1 MESRKRKKAIK
12 KVIKRR
18 KKALLSDAVS
28 DNKKASLLDRMFA
41 TMFSG
46 FVYAQIWEDPE
57 VDIEALKI
65 TREDRIFTIS
75 SGGCNVMNYLTED
88 PAHITAIDLNP
99 AHIALL
105 RLKLT
110 AIKNLP
116 DYDTFFRFFG
126 EADSKDNITQYDEV
140 LKKHLDLESRRFWE
154 TRSLFG
160 RRNIRY
166 FSDNLYRFGAL
177 GRFIASGHRIARIL
191 YGTHMRDFMNARD
204 MEDQRRI
211 FDEKFGPL
219 FDKKLV
225 RFACNVPVT
234 LYGLGIPPAQ
244 FEALMGDKKGNMAD
258 VLKERLERLACD
270 YPLDTNYF
278 AWQAFNRGYDRINR
292 KAVPRYLEKKYYKDL
307 KNRTDKVEAINTT
320 ITKHL
325 SGQPENSYD
334 CYVFLDAQ
342 DWMNDEQL
350 NELWSEVYRTAKP
363 GARVIFRT
371 AGIDSILPGR
381 VSDEILD
388 CFSYD
393 EAQCK
398 EWTKQDRSSI
408 YGGFHL
414 YTLKH

>member
-1 MESRKRKKAIK
+1 MESRKG
-12 KVIKRR
+12 
-18 KKALLSDAVS
+18 KKALKKEIKERKKVLLKDAVH
-28 DNKKASLLDRMFA
+28 DNKKASILDRIFA

-57 VDIEALKI
+57 VDMQAMQI
-65 TREDRIFTIS
+65 TPMSRIFTIA

-99 AHIALL
+99 AHIALM
-105 RLKLT
+105 RLKL
-110 AIKNLP
+110 AALHHLP
-116 DYDTFFRFFG
+116 DYEAFFRFFG
-126 EADSKDNITQYDEV
+126 EADSRENIQQYQDV
-140 LKKHLDLESRRFWE
+140 LAQHLDHETRRFWE
-154 TRSLFG
+154 TRDLFG

-166 FSDNLYRFGAL
+166 FADNLYRFGAL
-177 GRFIASGHRIARIL
+177 GRFIGSGHRIARAL
-191 YGTHMRDFMNARD
+191 YGAHMRDFMNARD
-204 MEDQRRI
+204 MADQRRI

-219 FDKKLV
+219 FDKKFV
-225 RFACNVPVT
+225 RFACNMPVT

-244 FEALMGDKKGNMAD
+244 YEALMGDKKGNMAD

-270 YPLDTNYF
+270 YPLETNYF
-278 AWQAFNRGYDRINR
+278 AWQAFNRGYDRIKR
-292 KAVPRYLEKKYYKDL
+292 KAVPRYLEKKYYKIL
-307 KNRTDKVEAINTT
+307 KDRTDRVEAINTT

-325 SGQPENSYD
+325 SSQPEHSYD

-342 DWMNDEQL
+342 DWMNDQQL
-350 NELWSEVYRTAKP
+350 NELWSEVVRTAQP

-371 AGIDSILPGR
+371 AGVDSILPGR
-381 VSDEILD
+381 VHDDILNR
-388 CFSYD
+388 FIYD

-414 YTLKH
+414 YTLK